1 MNTNGAGA
9 TGNAGG
15 SRPRARS
22 RSNSL
27 DATTPSKA
35 KAGLSA
41 SRSSAPSSSSSRR
54 NSQHGNGSGMSQQQ
68 VCDNIKTFL
77 FAGHDTTASGLAWA
91 LYLITTH
98 PEVEAK
104 ILGELSAEMPCF
116 RQQEQGPSSP
126 SSRSSSPRRG
136 AGSPASS
143 PRRNGNGAHTV
154 AHTTHASHGTETTA
168 TTGLTTGTG
177 TGTGTGTTAAGAAS
191 VPQRAAPSKVSEI
204 RSLRYLDA
212 VVKEVLR
219 LCPSAGFTRRP
230 DHDVE
235 INGHTVPA
243 GTEMVIFPW
252 LLHQHPE
259 MGEDAGTF
267 NPDRWL
273 ERDPQNG
280 KAKRSR
286 QLYLPFSLGPRNCVG
301 MQLALTEMKT
311 ALILLLQRYR
321 FRLADTAAPPPKMVC
336 LMTLFPSDIAL
347 VPERRIQAHHQR
359 FQSSLKKSPSS
370 LGFL

>member
-1 MNTNGAGA
+1 
-9 TGNAGG
+9 
-15 SRPRARS
+15 
-22 RSNSL
+22 
-27 DATTPSKA
+27 
-35 KAGLSA
+35 
-41 SRSSAPSSSSSRR
+41 
-54 NSQHGNGSGMSQQQ
+54 MSQQQ

-77 FAGHDTTASGLAWA
+77 FAGHDTTASALSWA

-98 PEVEAK
+98 PEVETK
-104 ILGELSAEMPCF
+104 ILSELSAEMPCF
-116 RQQEQGPSSP
+116 RQHEQGPSSP
-126 SSRSSSPRRG
+126 SSVSSSPRRS
-136 AGSPASS
+136 SPVSS
-143 PRRNGNGAHTV
+143 PRQTAAH
-154 AHTTHASHGTETTA
+154 SHGTA
-168 TTGLTTGTG
+168 SGTG
-177 TGTGTGTTAAGAAS
+177 TSASATHTRTAAAAS

-235 INGHTVPA
+235 INGHTIPA

-259 MGEDAGTF
+259 MGEDAGKF

-273 ERDPQNG
+273 ERDPQG
-280 KAKRSR
+280 KSTRSR